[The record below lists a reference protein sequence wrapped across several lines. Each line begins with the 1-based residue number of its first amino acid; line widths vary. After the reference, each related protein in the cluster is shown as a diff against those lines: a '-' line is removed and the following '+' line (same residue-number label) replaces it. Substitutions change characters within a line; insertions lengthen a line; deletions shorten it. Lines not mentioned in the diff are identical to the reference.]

1 MQESRRTSDGFN
13 ALAPCRSVPDFMAV
27 QSGVIRDN
35 LEQTIQSTRQIAEV
49 STRGANE
56 ANQTVT
62 APSKKARLP
71 S

>member
-1 MQESRRTSDGFN
+1 
-13 ALAPCRSVPDFMAV
+13 MAV

-35 LEQTIQSTRQIAEV
+35 LEHTIQSTRQIAEV

-62 APSKKARLP
+62 APSKKAPLP